1 MAQSQSEMSQS
12 LMHAVDVP
20 ITSGFNN
27 QNNNNHN
34 GDRPS
39 VFNRVILNNNVGRE
53 NAFSVS
59 GQKVVHFK
67 DTAGVEVLS
76 EDRK

>member
-1 MAQSQSEMSQS
+1 MSQSELSQS
-12 LMHAVDVP
+12 LMNAVDVP
-20 ITSGFNN
+20 ITSGFHN
-27 QNNNNHN
+27 QNNNNNN

-39 VFNRVILNNNVGRE
+39 VFNKVILNNNGGRE

-67 DTAGVEVLS
+67 DTTGVEVLS
-76 EDRK
+76 DDRK